1 MRPPPLEEYG
11 VIRFVDELSTYRGQT
26 VLYLFVDCCPV
37 GGFASIR
44 AFDNLGVLKH
54 LVRDEL

>member
-11 VIRFVDELSTYRGQT
+11 VLVSVDELSTYRGQT
-26 VLYLFVDCCPV
+26 VPYLFVDRCPV

-44 AFDNLGVLKH
+44 AFDNSGVLKH